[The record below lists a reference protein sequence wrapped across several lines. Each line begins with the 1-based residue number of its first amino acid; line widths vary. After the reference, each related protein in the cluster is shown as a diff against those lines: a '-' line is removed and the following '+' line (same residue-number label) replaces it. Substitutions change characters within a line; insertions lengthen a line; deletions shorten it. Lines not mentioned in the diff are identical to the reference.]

1 MLYLRTWR
9 GKSCFQGAEKIKG
22 SREAAMLVL
31 AVHHLGIEP
40 FQEFFFEVLFTFVME
55 DSHEAW
61 GMLQHVQDKE

>member
-1 MLYLRTWR
+1 MLL
-9 GKSCFQGAEKIKG
+9 
-22 SREAAMLVL
+22 L

-61 GMLQHVQDKE
+61 DMLQHVQDKE